1 MKVTTGNQ
9 LSGRTELKAD
19 VCIVGSGAG
28 GGVLAWQLTQA
39 GHKVVMLEAGSHH
52 TTQDF
57 APLEERLA
65 YPALYQERMTRATKD
80 AAISVLQGRTVGG
93 TTTVNWTTCFR
104 TPERILAHW
113 QQHFG
118 VELGDMLP
126 HYEAVEERLGVAE
139 WPVEAA
145 NANNLTL
152 WRGCKALGWQVK
164 ALRRNV
170 RGCVSSGYC
179 GLGCAFGAK
188 QGMLLTT
195 LPDAVNAGMELYA
208 DCRVLKVERQGQE
221 WEVQGQIQAK
231 SDLSPTGAEIRVRA
245 KRVVL
250 SAGAIGSPG
259 ILLRSGINPNGAVGK
274 RTFLHPVVAVAAR
287 YPEDINGWA
296 GAPQAVGS
304 HEFVDRGEQV
314 GFFLEVPPMQPMLV
328 ASGVMGS
335 GSMVNDFMA
344 QLPKLSSHLALMVDG
359 LHPGAPGGTVELLSN
374 GRPKLDYPIGPALVE
389 AMATAHKAMAR
400 CHLAAGAQ
408 EVFTLHP
415 TPVSMTREDH
425 LDRLDAAAYGALEH
439 SIFSAH
445 QMGGCGMSGDAKAG
459 VVDAEHRVKSQDG
472 LYVVDGSVMPT
483 SLGVNPSQTIYSLAH
498 RAAGILSADL

>member
-1 MKVTTGNQ
+1 MKVTTGDQ
-9 LSGRTELKAD
+9 LSGRTELEAD

-39 GHKVVMLEAGSHH
+39 GHRVVMLEAGSHH
-52 TTQDF
+52 RTQDF

-113 QQHFG
+113 KTHFG
-118 VELGDMLP
+118 VELGPMLP
-126 HYEAVEERLGVAE
+126 HFEAVEERLGVAT

-145 NANNLTL
+145 NPNNKTL
-152 WRGCKALGWQVK
+152 WDGCTALGWEVK
-164 ALRRNV
+164 PLRRNV

-195 LPDAVNAGMELYA
+195 LPDAVNAGMQLYA
-208 DCRVLKVERQGQE
+208 DCRVLQAQREGSSWQ
-221 WEVQGQIQAK
+221 VQGQIQDPTTHA
-231 SDLSPTGAEIRVRA
+231 PTGAEIRVRA
-245 KRVVL
+245 KTVVL

-259 ILLRSGINPNGAVGK
+259 VLLRSGINPNGAVGK
-274 RTFLHPVVAVAAR
+274 RTFLHPVVAMAGR
-287 YPEDINGWA
+287 YGHKIQGWS

-304 HEFVDRGEQV
+304 HQFIDRGDKV

-328 ASGVMGS
+328 ASGVMGA
-335 GSMVNDFMA
+335 GAMVQDFMA
-344 QLPKLSSHLALMVDG
+344 QLPNLATHLALMVDG
-359 LHPGAPGGTVELLSN
+359 LHPDSTGGTVELLSN
-374 GRPKLDYPIGPALVE
+374 GRPKLDYPVSPALVE
-389 AMATAHKAMAR
+389 AMKAAHIAMAR
-400 CHLAAGAQ
+400 CHLAAGAEQ
-408 EVFTLHP
+408 VFTLHP
-415 TPVSMTREDH
+415 TPVALRSGADLPALE
-425 LDRLDAAAYGALEH
+425 AAAYGALEH

-445 QMGGCGMSGDAKAG
+445 QMGGCAMHADPEQGVTDA
-459 VVDAEHRVKSQDG
+459 DHRVKGQDG
-472 LYVVDGSVMPT
+472 LYVVDGSVLPT

-498 RAAGILSADL
+498 RAAGVLSAAL

>member
-1 MKVTTGNQ
+1 
-9 LSGRTELKAD
+9 
-19 VCIVGSGAG
+19 
-28 GGVLAWQLTQA
+28 
-39 GHKVVMLEAGSHH
+39 
-52 TTQDF
+52 
-57 APLEERLA
+57 
-65 YPALYQERMTRATKD
+65 
-80 AAISVLQGRTVGG
+80 
-93 TTTVNWTTCFR
+93 
-104 TPERILAHW
+104 
-113 QQHFG
+113 
-118 VELGDMLP
+118 
-126 HYEAVEERLGVAE
+126 
-139 WPVEAA
+139 
-145 NANNLTL
+145 
-152 WRGCKALGWQVK
+152 
-164 ALRRNV
+164 
-170 RGCVSSGYC
+170 
-179 GLGCAFGAK
+179 
-188 QGMLLTT
+188 
-195 LPDAVNAGMELYA
+195 MELYA

-221 WEVQGQIQAK
+221 WEVQGQIQAPG
-231 SDLSPTGAEIRVRA
+231 DLSSTGAEIRVRA

-259 ILLRSGINPNGAVGK
+259 ILLRSGINPNGAVGR

-287 YPEDINGWA
+287 YEEDINGWA

-335 GSMVNDFMA
+335 GAMVNDFMA

-389 AMATAHKAMAR
+389 AMATAHRAMAR

-415 TPVSMTREDH
+415 SPVSMTSEDH
-425 LDRLDAAAYGALEH
+425 LERLDAAAYGALEH

-459 VVDAEHRVKSQDG
+459 VVDAEHRVKGQDG